1 MPRNI
6 FVLGLSERQRGEL
19 DTVADAQDLRF
30 HGLLDHDRLIATEH
44 YELAPLLDDA
54 RAELAGFD
62 GSVDAI
68 IAHWDFPTSVLG
80 PVLAAEYDIPSPSL
94 RSVLACEHK
103 YWSRLMQRAAAPDC
117 VPGFA
122 AFDPFDDDALDA
134 VLDSGE
140 LDFPFWIKPIKS
152 HSSQL
157 GFEIHNAEEFTRA
170 LGEIRADIGR
180 YGEAFD
186 EALAMVELP
195 DEVAKVTGTW
205 CLAEEIID
213 GIQAAPEGSMYRGE
227 FLVHGL
233 VDMHKTADGHSF
245 DRLDY
250 PAASVSEPVQQRMI
264 DVTER
269 LMRHTGF
276 DNGCFNVEFMWDP
289 DSDQLWLIEI
299 NTRISQSHSNLF
311 AKVDGMSNHEYAID
325 IALGNRPRPG
335 ARAGRFGAAAKCT
348 MGHRGDGVVEAVPAD
363 ADIAKVAEH
372 YPDTI
377 VELAVAP
384 GDRLSELPNQDP
396 YRYAL
401 ATLYMGAADSEE
413 LAENFDRAQ
422 KLLPFTITDTANT

>member
-1 MPRNI
+1 MAGAR
-6 FVLGLSERQRGEL
+6 
-19 DTVADAQDLRF
+19 DLCF
-30 HGLLDHDRLIATEH
+30 HGLLDHDRLVDTEF

-54 RAELAGFD
+54 RAELADFD

-80 PVLAAEYDIPSPSL
+80 PLLAAEHDIPSPSL

-103 YWSRLMQRAAAPDC
+103 YWSRLMQREAAPEC

-134 VLDSGE
+134 VLDSGD
-140 LDFPFWIKPIKS
+140 LAFPFWIKPIKS

-157 GFEIHNAEEFTRA
+157 GFEIHNADEFARA
-170 LGEIRADIGR
+170 LGEIREDIGR

-186 EALAMVELP
+186 EALAMIDLP
-195 DEVAKVTGTW
+195 EEVGEVTGTW

-213 GIQAAPEGSMYRGE
+213 GIQAAPEGSMYHGE
-227 FLVHGL
+227 FIVHGL
-233 VDMHKTADGHSF
+233 VDMHKTDDGHSF

-264 DVTER
+264 DATER

-276 DNGCFNVEFMWDP
+276 DNGCFNVEFMWDAET
-289 DSDQLWLIEI
+289 DKLWLIEI

-348 MGHRGDGVVEAVPAD
+348 MGHRGDGVVDAVPSQ

-377 VELAVAP
+377 VELSVAP

-401 ATLYMGAADSEE
+401 ATLYLGAENSDA
-413 LAENFDRAQ
+413 LAENFATAQ
-422 KLLPFTITDTANT
+422 EMLPFAITEPEDI